1 MMLVNLNIPLLYY
14 DFHIQGMTIGTM
26 KKTHA
31 SETWL
36 EDQVTLIFPMV
47 REPCWSVKVV
57 AAS

>member
-1 MMLVNLNIPLLYY
+1 
-14 DFHIQGMTIGTM
+14 MTIGTM

-47 REPCWSVKVV
+47 TEPCWSVKVV